1 VAEFTALSGYKIV
14 QKKGKTKNMKQRL
27 KIQGMHCT
35 SCAMNI
41 DGALE
46 DLPGVQEASTSY
58 ARGQLDVSFEPAQVT
73 LEQIIATIEE
83 EGFTA
88 QVETGNGTAE
98 KATLGDR
105 VKSMFSSWRK

>member
-1 VAEFTALSGYKIV
+1 
-14 QKKGKTKNMKQRL
+14 MKQRL

-73 LEQIIATIEE
+73 LEQIIATIET

-88 QVETGNGTAE
+88 QAE
-98 KATLGDR
+98 GEPSAKGEQSNR
-105 VKSMFSSWRK
+105 FSFKSMFAGWRK

>member
-1 VAEFTALSGYKIV
+1 
-14 QKKGKTKNMKQRL
+14 MKQRL

-73 LEQIIATIEE
+73 LEQIIATIEG

-88 QVETGNGTAE
+88 QAE
-98 KATLGDR
+98 GEPSAEAPQSSRFSFKN
-105 VKSMFSSWRK
+105 MFSGWRK

>member
-1 VAEFTALSGYKIV
+1 
-14 QKKGKTKNMKQRL
+14 MKQRL

-73 LEQIIATIEE
+73 LEQIIATIEGGPVPFLPAWKKLLVKPLFFKE
-83 EGFTA
+83 ENSKYIEEW
-88 QVETGNGTAE
+88 VH
-98 KATLGDR
+98 
-105 VKSMFSSWRK
+105 

>member
-1 VAEFTALSGYKIV
+1 
-14 QKKGKTKNMKQRL
+14 MKQRL

-73 LEQIIATIEE
+73 LEQIMATIEQ

-88 QVETGNGTAE
+88 QAE
-98 KATLGDR
+98 GESSTQAPPNSRFSFKN
-105 VKSMFSSWRK
+105 MFSGWRK